1 MDFFET
7 YEWNPDN
14 RILNEVIKRLQ
25 NGEIGIIPTDSIYA
39 LVCHL
44 NNKKGIERICKI
56 VGKKPEK
63 ANLSV
68 IFHNLKNI
76 SEYTQPFSTSVY
88 KILKRNFPGP
98 FTFILKANSNIP
110 KLFLSNRK
118 TIGIR
123 IPDNKVALSLCE
135 MLDFPLVSTSVHSE
149 DEILEY
155 QTDPEEILQTFHD
168 KIDFMISTGSGGN
181 LPSTVVDLTED
192 EPILIRE
199 GKGVL
204 I

>member
-181 LPSTVVDLTED
+181 LPSTVVDLTEY